1 MSLLRVD
8 KQYDMH
14 CGGSHRSNSVRWA
27 LSYGLFGAPRAGAP
41 IAFALAALTITGNPS
56 SGALVLAAM
65 TAAQLLGAVPI
76 ARLGRH
82 ANTISFFRTL
92 IAIRTAAMLVCAVAC
107 GVGAPMGVLIGAA
120 AVAGLVQG
128 AAFGHLRN
136 GVNYLVNPS
145 QMVKTLGLGAI
156 ADDITFLVTPMLAA
170 TVGIVSAPL
179 AIVAIAAVGAT
190 PALILPKV
198 PHLPVLR
205 APERGGKLI
214 ERGVSLWLACAC
226 VTAAAIT
233 AIEIGA
239 VSIALG
245 FDLRPEYGAVFTGTL
260 CMASLAGSTWIS
272 IRNRIPSTRQVVVML
287 CLITAGTTLIS
298 TQHSMVTAIV
308 GCALV
313 GIGAAPLK
321 AHCSIQ
327 INSLVA
333 SEMRAEAFSLLKT
346 STSVGTIVT
355 SLAIGWTSI
364 LTTLK
369 IEIALLAFVLSLLI
383 LSSLVVHH
391 RTSAASKL
399 GIQGY
404 PTPGRMGTTVES
416 NHEN

>member
-1 MSLLRVD
+1 
-8 KQYDMH
+8 
-14 CGGSHRSNSVRWA
+14 
-27 LSYGLFGAPRAGAP
+27 
-41 IAFALAALTITGNPS
+41 
-56 SGALVLAAM
+56 
-65 TAAQLLGAVPI
+65 
-76 ARLGRH
+76 
-82 ANTISFFRTL
+82 
-92 IAIRTAAMLVCAVAC
+92 
-107 GVGAPMGVLIGAA
+107 MGVLIGAA

-156 ADDITFLVTPMLAA
+156 ADDITFLVTPMFAA

-214 ERGVSLWLACAC
+214 ERGVSFWLACAC

-404 PTPGRMGTTVES
+404 PSPGRMGTTVES